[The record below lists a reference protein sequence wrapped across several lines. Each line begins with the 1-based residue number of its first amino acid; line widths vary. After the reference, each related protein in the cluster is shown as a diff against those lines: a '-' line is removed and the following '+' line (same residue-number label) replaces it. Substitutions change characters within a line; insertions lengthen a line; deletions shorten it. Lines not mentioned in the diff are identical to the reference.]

1 MAFNSA
7 LSKLQWKAVTGGTYA
22 DVNAVGSIS
31 FSISRPALDITPI
44 YTPTSQ
50 FLAGISTAT
59 ASLDIFYDNDDTT
72 HKAWLDHIN
81 AATDAS
87 FWLFVLETGESIE
100 GQAFITSMEISA
112 AANSVGRATLQL
124 QFTKA
129 PNQNGTA
136 AAWTV
141 VTT

>member
-7 LSKLQWKAVTGGTYA
+7 LSKLQWKAVTGGTYD
-22 DVNAVGSIS
+22 DVAAIGSIS
-31 FSISRPALDITPI
+31 FSMSRPALDITPI
-44 YTPTSQ
+44 GTPTSA
-50 FLAGISTAT
+50 FLAGVSNAT

-81 AATDAS
+81 AANDAS

-129 PNQNGTA
+129 ATSTA
-136 AAWTV
+136 EAWTV
-141 VTT
+141 TTTA

>member
-7 LSKLQWKAVTGGTYA
+7 LSKLQWKALTGGTYA
-22 DVNAVGSIS
+22 DVAAVGSIS
-31 FSISRPALDITPI
+31 FSISRPTLDITPI
-44 YTPTSQ
+44 GTPTSA
-50 FLAGISTAT
+50 FLAGVSNAT

-81 AATDAS
+81 AANDAS

-100 GQAFITSMEISA
+100 GQAFITSMDVTAS
-112 AANSVGRATLQL
+112 ANSVGRATLQL

-129 PNQNGTA
+129 PASNA

-141 VTT
+141 TTSA